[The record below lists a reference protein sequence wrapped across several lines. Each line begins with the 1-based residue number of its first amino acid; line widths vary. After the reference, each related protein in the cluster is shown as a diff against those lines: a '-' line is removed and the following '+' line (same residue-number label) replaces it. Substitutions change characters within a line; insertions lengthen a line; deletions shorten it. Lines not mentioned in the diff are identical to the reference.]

1 MNTAIANPDD
11 DNPEKKEAQRLI
23 LKAQE
28 MVELANL
35 VKISDNESYEH
46 AGGFLK
52 DLKDRR
58 DEVMAK
64 PLEKKQDAHG
74 VWKFLSEIC
83 NAVQKPFD
91 DAERILDR
99 KMLGYRQE
107 IERKRREEIAKA
119 EAKAREKAEADRK
132 AEIARMKELGD
143 KEAAR
148 NLKAAPI
155 HVQAVAP
162 KTQEAPKISGVTI
175 RKIWKYQIDIDKLE
189 RKYMLPDDAT
199 IGKLV
204 RALGAKHGIAGV
216 TVWQEECQ

>member
-1 MNTAIANPDD
+1 MDNQLMTKEEQAILVA
-11 DNPEKKEAQRLI
+11 KG
-23 LKAQE
+23 QE
-28 MVELANL
+28 IVGLANL
-35 VKISDNESYEH
+35 VTITDNESYEH
-46 AGGFLK
+46 AGEFLK
-52 DLKDRR
+52 DLKERR

-74 VWKFLSEIC
+74 VWKFLNDIC
-83 NAVQKPFD
+83 NAVKKPFD
-91 DAERILDR
+91 DAESILDR

-119 EAKAREKAEADRK
+119 EAKAREKAEAERK

-143 KEAAR
+143 KEAAK

-155 HVQAVAP
+155 QVQAVAP
-162 KTQEAPKISGVTI
+162 KTPEAPKISGVTV

-189 RKYMLPDDAT
+189 RKYMMPDDAT